1 MKAPYQ
7 PARAN
12 ALRLMER
19 RSDNRGAALVV
30 GLIVL
35 VVMAILGIGSMRTS
49 ALQELMAGHTKDS
62 NSAFQ
67 GAEAALQAA
76 HSYVCGLERPEQMK
90 SPRQGGVPIPEACT
104 ARDADPASCDG
115 STHRC
120 CYFRG
125 TVGDWKAYPRD
136 ASDTLSGYAIGSL
149 RGAGWASVS
158 NPPHLIIEYRR
169 SSAQATSRPHGE
181 AYKRAAGLQ
190 GGGSGG
196 AGTEYF
202 ATIATVG
209 FDPAANSRTIMQMT
223 QKLNF

>member
-7 PARAN
+7 PARAKT
-12 ALRLMER
+12 LRLMNR
-19 RSDNRGAALVV
+19 RPGDRGATLVV

-76 HSYVCGLERPEQMK
+76 HSYVCNLERPEQME
-90 SPRQGGVPIPEACT
+90 SPGAGGVRIPEAC
-104 ARDADPASCDG
+104 RSGEADPVSCQDR
-115 STHRC
+115 STNRC

-125 TVGDWKAYPRD
+125 TIAAWKAYPRTP
-136 ASDTLSGYAIGSL
+136 SDTLSGHAIGSL
-149 RGAGWASVS
+149 SGAGWAPVS
-158 NPPHLIIEYRR
+158 NTPHFIIEYRR
-169 SSAQATSRPHGE
+169 SPHATSHGE
-181 AYKRAAGLQ
+181 FDGMAAG
-190 GGGSGG
+190 GRGSGGSGD
-196 AGTEYF
+196 AADYF
-202 ATIATVG
+202 ATIATIG
-209 FDPAANSRTIMQMT
+209 FDPAANSRTITQMT